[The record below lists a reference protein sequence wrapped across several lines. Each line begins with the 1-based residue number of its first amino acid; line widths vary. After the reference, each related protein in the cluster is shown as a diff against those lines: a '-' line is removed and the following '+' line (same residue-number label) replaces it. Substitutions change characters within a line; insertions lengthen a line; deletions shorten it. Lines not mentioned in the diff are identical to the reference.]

1 MSSPLAPPQQCGPH
15 PPDCPVV
22 GHRLLLSSHRMRFRG
37 LSPTSCLS
45 SLCQILGPTMSPPDL
60 SEAADSMN
68 HFLSL
73 LAGFLTEKKNK
84 TPFARLILTTKDT
97 FYTFFFFSLIFQSQ
111 WIQLVAAT
119 IHCN

>member
-1 MSSPLAPPQQCGPH
+1 
-15 PPDCPVV
+15 
-22 GHRLLLSSHRMRFRG
+22 
-37 LSPTSCLS
+37 
-45 SLCQILGPTMSPPDL
+45 MSPPDL

-73 LAGFLTEKKNK
+73 LAGFLTKKKKKKN
-84 TPFARLILTTKDT
+84 PFARLILTTKDT
-97 FYTFFFFSLIFQSQ
+97 FYTFFFLHLIFQSQ

>member
-1 MSSPLAPPQQCGPH
+1 
-15 PPDCPVV
+15 
-22 GHRLLLSSHRMRFRG
+22 
-37 LSPTSCLS
+37 
-45 SLCQILGPTMSPPDL
+45 MSPPDL

-97 FYTFFFFSLIFQSQ
+97 FYTFFFLVSFFNLNGFNLL
-111 WIQLVAAT
+111 QLQYIAIKYWRQELGTKNINRMCVKY
-119 IHCN
+119 